1 MVLGLIVYVWQRNR
15 LADAEGRV
23 GQARG
28 QKADATPPAPLTRQE
43 WKRVAA
49 IFVFFLFTILF
60 WAAYEQKGASLNLF
74 ALKLVRTEIFG
85 WRFPSS
91 WLQSLTPL
99 YVIMLAPIFSL
110 LWVRL
115 GNRQPSSPAKFTF
128 CLLFIGLAYLLMI
141 PASLLTASGQVSP
154 LWLFGPYFLEVS
166 ARCGSAQSASVL

>member
-1 MVLGLIVYVWQRNR
+1 M
-15 LADAEGRV
+15 
-23 GQARG
+23 
-28 QKADATPPAPLTRQE
+28 
-43 WKRVAA
+43 
-49 IFVFFLFTILF
+49 
-60 WAAYEQKGASLNLF
+60 NLF
-74 ALKLVRTEIFG
+74 AFKLVRTEIFG

>member
-1 MVLGLIVYVWQRNR
+1 MILGLIVYVWQRNR
-15 LADAEGRV
+15 LTDAGDRV
-23 GQARG
+23 SQARG

-49 IFVFFLFTILF
+49 IFVFSLFTILC
-60 WAAYEQKGASLNLF
+60 WAAYEQKGASVNLF

-85 WRFPSS
+85 WHFPSS

-115 GNRQPSSPAKFTF
+115 GDQQPSSPGN
-128 CLLFIGLAYLLMI
+128 LPLASCSSDL
-141 PASLLTASGQVSP
+141 PTCS
-154 LWLFGPYFLEVS
+154 
-166 ARCGSAQSASVL
+166 